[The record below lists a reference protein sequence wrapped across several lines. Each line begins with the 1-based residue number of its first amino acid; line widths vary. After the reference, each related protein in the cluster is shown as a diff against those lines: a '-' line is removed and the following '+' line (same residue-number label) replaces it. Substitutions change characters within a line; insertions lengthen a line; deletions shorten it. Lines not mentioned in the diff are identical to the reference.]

1 MPYAS
6 QCRADNPLKCRDRAT
21 GEAHGHHIWFS
32 YDDKTWYWKHP
43 QGIWAVTHCP
53 FCKSPLPRM
62 VDAILRA
69 LAEPD
74 DEC

>member
-1 MPYAS
+1 MITAS
-6 QCRADNPLKCRDRAT
+6 RCRPDSPLRCKERAT
-21 GEAHGHHIWFS
+21 CEARGHRVWFS
-32 YDDKTWYWKHP
+32 YEAAQWYWMHP
-43 QGIWAVTHCP
+43 QGIWEVTHCP
-53 FCKSPLPRM
+53 FCHYPLPRM